1 MPINEILSQIENQA
15 RLKDNCRRG
24 KLCMLFRRSIL
35 YMVTYMVC
43 TSLEHAKTNLLQ
55 EQLHFQNHGFSVVFG
70 DVRGNKVSNCGSE
83 YPGLDRGDGC
93 K

>member
-1 MPINEILSQIENQA
+1 MPINVVLRQIENQA
-15 RLKDNCRRG
+15 RFKDNCRRG
-24 KLCMLFRRSIL
+24 KLCFSEEVYSL
-35 YMVTYMVC
+35 YGDMVC

-83 YPGLDRGDGC
+83 YPAGLDRGDGC